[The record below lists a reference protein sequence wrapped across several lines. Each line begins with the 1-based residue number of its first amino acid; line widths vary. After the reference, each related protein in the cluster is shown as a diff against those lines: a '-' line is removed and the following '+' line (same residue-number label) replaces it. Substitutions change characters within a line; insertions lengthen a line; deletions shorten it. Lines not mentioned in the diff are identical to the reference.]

1 MAKAHET
8 WLDDLKLRAGYGT
21 TGNSNIG
28 AYNYAFQ
35 YSNPTRYL
43 YGIVGDNTSAATGY
57 GISALGDKNAK
68 WETIKMFNVGYD
80 LTALNNRLTSTFDFY
95 IKNTSDMLVPASW
108 TTLSGAAS
116 KPNTNQGKIKNTGID
131 FSIGWRDKIGQ
142 VSYNINANA
151 SWYKN
156 EVVKLGASDL
166 FYSSRISQ
174 MTITTVGQPVGMFYG
189 YVDDGIYKSES
200 EVLNYGTLPY
210 FSTGSLITRIT
221 NDVTQVQQLI
231 MQLIRGLVRCVMFF
245 VGGTMALL
253 RLDLSFGVIVACAF
267 PLILIDIIFVVWRTN
282 PLFTVLQES
291 LDKLNSII
299 QENVSGIR
307 VVKAFI
313 QEKAEAGRFS
323 DANRHLVDTQFNV
336 QMMLSFLRP
345 VMNIV
350 LNIAV
355 VGIIYVGSVQVRD
368 GGAAPGTVMA
378 AITYISQILN
388 SMMMLAMIFQTI
400 SRGSASARRLQE
412 VLLTES
418 EIRQEPKYAAA
429 GAENAVP
436 AGIDAVSGA
445 GANHRRG
452 SVRFEDVSFVY
463 TDNGKVVLRNI
474 NLDIAP
480 GETLA
485 VIGSTGCGKTSLIS
499 LIPRFYDAAE
509 GRVLVDGTDVRAYD
523 PAELRKKVTVC
534 LQKSELFSTNI
545 RDNIAI
551 GNPEANEM
559 EIREAAKAAQADAFI
574 LQQPEGYDTPV
585 AERGMSLSGGQRQR
599 VAIARALLKK
609 GEILI
614 FDDSTSALDLK
625 TEANLY
631 EALRRDYAGVT
642 KIIIAQR
649 VASVR
654 NADRIVVLDGGT
666 ISACGTHEELL
677 KTSPVYRDIVASQLR
692 EEGAA

>member
-1 MAKAHET
+1 MLASLFMVAEVYV
-8 WLDDLKLRAGYGT
+8 DLYQPRMMEVIVDRGILGV
-21 TGNSNIG
+21 GNNGVS
-28 AYNYAFQ
+28 
-35 YSNPTRYL
+35 
-43 YGIVGDNTSAATGY
+43 D
-57 GISALGDKNAK
+57 LGL
-68 WETIKMFNVGYD
+68 I
-80 LTALNNRLTSTFDFY
+80 
-95 IKNTSDMLVPASW
+95 
-108 TTLSGAAS
+108 LS
-116 KPNTNQGKIKNTGID
+116 TGIRMLLVVLAGGVCGLL
-131 FSIGWRDKIGQ
+131 SAVCTNVAGQ
-142 VSYNINANA
+142 GCGNNLRKAC
-151 SWYKN
+151 
-156 EVVKLGASDL
+156 
-166 FYSSRISQ
+166 FSRIMHFSFEQ
-174 MTITTVGQPVGMFYG
+174 T
-189 YVDDGIYKSES
+189 DD
-200 EVLNYGTLPY
+200 

-231 MQLIRGLVRCVMFF
+231 MQLIRGLVRCLMFF
-245 VGGTMALL
+245 FGGTWALL

-291 LDKLNSII
+291 LDRLNSII
-299 QENVSGIR
+299 QENVTGIR

-313 QEKAEAGRFS
+313 QEKSEAGRFS
-323 DANRHLVDTQFNV
+323 EANRQLVDTQFNV

-355 VGIIYVGSVQVRD
+355 VGIIYVGAVQVRD
-368 GGAAPGTVMA
+368 GDLAPGTVMA

-388 SMMMLAMIFQTI
+388 GMMMLAMIFQTL
-400 SRGSASARRLQE
+400 SRGTASANRLQE
-412 VLLTES
+412 VILSES
-418 EIRQEPKYAAA
+418 AIHREALSKI
-429 GAENAVP
+429 P
-436 AGIDAVSGA
+436 AGSSAPAEAADAVSGA
-445 GANHRRG
+445 SGKAERG

-463 TDNGKVVLRNI
+463 TDNGKEVLRNI

-485 VIGSTGCGKTSLIS
+485 IIGSTGCGKTSLVS

-509 GRVLVDGTDVRAYD
+509 GRVLVDGMDVRAYE
-523 PAELRKKVTVC
+523 PSELREKVTVC
-534 LQKSELFSTNI
+534 LQKSELFSTTI
-545 RDNIAI
+545 RENIAL
-551 GNPEANEM
+551 GKPDASET
-559 EIREAAKAAQADAFI
+559 EIRRAAEAAQADDFI
-574 LQQPEGYDTPV
+574 LQQPKGYDTPV

-599 VAIARALLKK
+599 IAIARALLKK

-625 TEANLY
+625 TEAKLY
-631 EALRRDYAGVT
+631 AALRRDYADVT

-677 KTSPVYRDIVASQLR
+677 QSSAVYRDIVASQLK
-692 EEGAA
+692 EDAA

>member
-1 MAKAHET
+1 MMAEVYV
-8 WLDDLKLRAGYGT
+8 DLYQPRMMEVIVDRGILGV
-21 TGNSNIG
+21 GNS
-28 AYNYAFQ
+28 
-35 YSNPTRYL
+35 
-43 YGIVGDNTSAATGY
+43 GIP
-57 GISALGDKNAK
+57 
-68 WETIKMFNVGYD
+68 
-80 LTALNNRLTSTFDFY
+80 
-95 IKNTSDMLVPASW
+95 DMQLI
-108 TTLSGAAS
+108 LS
-116 KPNTNQGKIKNTGID
+116 TGIRMLLVVLAGGV
-131 FSIGWRDKIGQ
+131 FGLLSAVCTNIAGQ
-142 VSYNINANA
+142 GCGNLLRKAC
-151 SWYKN
+151 
-156 EVVKLGASDL
+156 
-166 FYSSRISQ
+166 FSRIMHFSFEQ
-174 MTITTVGQPVGMFYG
+174 T
-189 YVDDGIYKSES
+189 DD
-200 EVLNYGTLPY
+200 

-231 MQLIRGLVRCVMFF
+231 MQLIRGLVRCLMFF
-245 VGGTMALL
+245 FGGTWALL

-291 LDKLNSII
+291 LDRLNSII

-313 QEKAEAGRFS
+313 QEKSEARRFAG
-323 DANRHLVDTQFNV
+323 ANRQLVDTQFNV

-368 GGAAPGTVMA
+368 GDLAPGTVMA

-388 SMMMLAMIFQTI
+388 GMMMLAMIFQTL
-400 SRGSASARRLQE
+400 SRGTASANRLQE
-412 VLLTES
+412 VILAES
-418 EIRQEPKYAAA
+418 AIRRETFSPDSAGTGGAAA
-429 GAENAVP
+429 
-436 AGIDAVSGA
+436 DAVSGA
-445 GANHRRG
+445 SGKTGRG

-463 TDNGKVVLRNI
+463 ADNGTVVLRNI
-474 NLDIAP
+474 NLDIAA

-485 VIGSTGCGKTSLIS
+485 IIGSTGCGKTSLAS

-509 GRVLVDGTDVRAYD
+509 GRVLVDGLDVRAYE
-523 PAELRKKVTVC
+523 PGELREKVTVC
-534 LQKSELFSTNI
+534 LQKSELFSTTI
-545 RDNIAI
+545 RDNIAL
-551 GNPEANEM
+551 GKPDATEA
-559 EIREAAKAAQADAFI
+559 EIRSASQAAQADGFI
-574 LQQPEGYDTPV
+574 LQQPQGYDTPV

-599 VAIARALLKK
+599 IAIARALLKK

-631 EALRRDYAGVT
+631 AALRRDYADVT

-677 KTSPVYRDIVASQLR
+677 KSSAVYRDIVASQLK
-692 EEGAA
+692 EDAA